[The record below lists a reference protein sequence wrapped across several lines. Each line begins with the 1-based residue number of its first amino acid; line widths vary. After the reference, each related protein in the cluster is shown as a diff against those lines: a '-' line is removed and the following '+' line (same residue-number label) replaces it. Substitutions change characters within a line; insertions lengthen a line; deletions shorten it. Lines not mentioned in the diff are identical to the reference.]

1 MFYFRDIYKKELTH
15 KWNYCIKRTS
25 IGISD
30 KSYRGLETSNWL
42 IRHQKWLLLN
52 LQQPL
57 NLYIK
62 NNNKRVNT
70 ASTVIQSSPIRINK
84 NELFLT
90 STLTFNITTVD
101 FYIGFFNST
110 SVYRLKYSNISARDF
125 CLLQCFHL
133 A

>member
-30 KSYRGLETSNWL
+30 KSYRGLETSNWQ

-90 STLTFNITTVD
+90 STLIVFVLFPTVT
-101 FYIGFFNST
+101 ST
-110 SVYRLKYSNISARDF
+110 VVEPLLIPVIMPLLSTVAISEF
-125 CLLQCFHL
+125 WLL
-133 A
+133 

>member
-1 MFYFRDIYKKELTH
+1 VDFS
-15 KWNYCIKRTS
+15 NYQ
-25 IGISD
+25 
-30 KSYRGLETSNWL
+30 

-62 NNNKRVNT
+62 NNNKRINT

-90 STLTFNITTVD
+90 STLTIFVLFPTVTSTVVEPLLIPVITPLLSTVA
-101 FYIGFFNST
+101 
-110 SVYRLKYSNISARDF
+110 ISEF
-125 CLLQCFHL
+125 
-133 A
+133 